1 MNDLYRVA
9 AELYSSSL
17 RALEQR
23 SMVFL
28 VVQSL
33 LAAGYAALF
42 SQVVRN
48 SDATILMLGIALL
61 GIAFCFI
68 AYVAGR
74 TVSQD
79 VWLWKKCMQNLER
92 NPRDKLWAKI
102 EEDGRIFYF
111 QRHCI
116 DRLPGQTLWI
126 ISPALFLA
134 AWLCTIGILYGL
146 HWGWYAGVLVVVA
159 GLTFCVDKKHTR
171 Y

>member
-9 AELYSSSL
+9 TELYSSSL

-23 SMVFL
+23 SMSFL
-28 VVQSL
+28 IVQSL
-33 LAAGYAALF
+33 LVAGYAALF
-42 SQVVRN
+42 SRVVQN
-48 SDATILMLGIALL
+48 SYATILMLGVALL
-61 GIAFCFI
+61 GIAFCFL

-79 VWLWKKCMQNLER
+79 VWLWKKRMLNLES
-92 NPRDKLWAKI
+92 NQRDKLWAEFK
-102 EEDGRIFYF
+102 EDGKIFRF

-116 DRLPGQTLWI
+116 DRLPGPTLWI

-134 AWLCTIGILYGL
+134 AWLCAIGILYGL

-159 GLTFCVDKKHTR
+159 GLTCYVYKKHTR